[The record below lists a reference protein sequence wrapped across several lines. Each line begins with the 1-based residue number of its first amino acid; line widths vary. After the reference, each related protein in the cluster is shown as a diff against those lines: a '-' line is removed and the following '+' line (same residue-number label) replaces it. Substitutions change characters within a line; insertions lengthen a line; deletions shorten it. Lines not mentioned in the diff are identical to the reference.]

1 MGWSVWHEDVVLA
14 QWLVIGALVLAVVA
28 QRAAGLKR
36 DGLWQ
41 GGFYF
46 LSGMGV
52 GMLAYHGEVSI
63 LIGALW
69 LALSFWIEQEI
80 RMDLSTWLDDNE
92 TG

>member
-1 MGWSVWHEDVVLA
+1 MGWSVWQEDVVLA
-14 QWLVIGALVLAVVA
+14 QWIVIAALVLAVVA
-28 QRAAGLKR
+28 QRAAGLNR

-80 RMDLSTWLDDNE
+80 RIDVKSMLDSGE
-92 TG
+92 TE